1 MSPRSRRRSPK
12 CRSEHDE
19 QSETKSYSKILA
31 PYSEILPGD
40 FEILGRHSER
50 SEESLFSFQKRARCI
65 VPLQSGAARCFLL
78 GFCFTKNCE
87 RLTIDPNAM
96 LFRLIA
102 DNFTR
107 RPRRKLLT
115 AAALSLGMAVATAAL
130 SVSLDVGD
138 RLSDEFKALGANLV
152 VTPEA
157 DSLPLEIG
165 GVDFRPANSGAYLP
179 ESDIPKI
186 KSVFWHNNITA
197 FAPIFEL
204 RTNVYKKDVA
214 ASGYHGQI
222 DEKPEV
228 PLIGTS
234 ANYEVRL
241 TDGGIFSTGIGKTNP
256 WWTISGRWFRDD
268 KNECVVGE
276 RLQKRQGLNFGDAID
291 LRGRTIAPESHAQI
305 DDELAR
311 VSVREHRS
319 CQIVGIL
326 SSGGSEDGAVI
337 VPLAIAQQIANKPGL
352 YRKLYVS
359 ALTKPE
365 DDFARRDPR
374 TMKPDE
380 LERWSCSP
388 YVSSIA
394 YSIKQVLPGSDVRV
408 IRRVADGEGKIMTR
422 VRTLLWLVTFAS
434 LLASAIAVGASSAA
448 SVIER
453 RTEIGLM
460 KALGAGSGTVGWL
473 LAAEQLL
480 LAFVAGCIGY
490 ALGLLLARFLG
501 TRIFG
506 VPPEPSL
513 LVLCVVLVLAAG
525 VTLLGSALPLRR
537 AARFDPAP
545 ILRGE

>member
-1 MSPRSRRRSPK
+1 M
-12 CRSEHDE
+12 
-19 QSETKSYSKILA
+19 
-31 PYSEILPGD
+31 
-40 FEILGRHSER
+40 
-50 SEESLFSFQKRARCI
+50 
-65 VPLQSGAARCFLL
+65 FL
-78 GFCFTKNCE
+78 
-87 RLTIDPNAM
+87 
-96 LFRLIA
+96 RLIA

-107 RPRRKLLT
+107 RPRRKFLT

-138 RLSDEFKALGANLV
+138 RLSEEFRSLGANLV
-152 VTPEA
+152 VSPEA

-179 ESDIPKI
+179 ESDLPKI

-197 FAPIFEL
+197 FAPQLEFTAETAKWNDGPKEL
-204 RTNVYKKDVA
+204 EHR
-214 ASGYHGQI
+214 SGAT
-222 DEKPEV
+222 
-228 PLIGTS
+228 LIGTW
-234 ANYEVRL
+234 VDHTL
-241 TDGGIFSTGIGKTNP
+241 VLGDGNRFTTGIDRTSP
-256 WWTISGRWFRDD
+256 WWKVDGRWFDENQR
-268 KNECVVGE
+268 ECVVGSKAAK
-276 RLQKRQGLNFGDAID
+276 RLNLGIGDEISVNVPDPSKMVQLYLGLTVTGILNTGGTEDDAIVTS
-291 LRGRTIAPESHAQI
+291 LQQAQDI
-305 DDELAR
+305 SR
-311 VSVREHRS
+311 
-319 CQIVGIL
+319 Q
-326 SSGGSEDGAVI
+326 
-337 VPLAIAQQIANKPGL
+337 PGV

-408 IRRVADGEGKIMTR
+408 IRRVADGEGKILTR

-434 LLASAIAVGASSAA
+434 LLAAALAVGASSAA

-453 RTEIGLM
+453 RMEIGLM

-480 LAFVAGCIGY
+480 LAFVGGCIGY

-501 TRIFG
+501 TKIFG
-506 VPPEPSL
+506 VPPAPSL
-513 LVLCVVLVLAAG
+513 LVLGVILVLAAA

-537 AARFDPAP
+537 AARFNPAP

>member
-1 MSPRSRRRSPK
+1 M
-12 CRSEHDE
+12 
-19 QSETKSYSKILA
+19 
-31 PYSEILPGD
+31 
-40 FEILGRHSER
+40 
-50 SEESLFSFQKRARCI
+50 
-65 VPLQSGAARCFLL
+65 FL
-78 GFCFTKNCE
+78 
-87 RLTIDPNAM
+87 
-96 LFRLIA
+96 RLIA

-107 RPRRKLLT
+107 RPQRKFLT

-138 RLSDEFKALGANLV
+138 RLSEEFKSLGANLV

-165 GVDFRPANSGAYLP
+165 GVDFRPANFGAYLP
-179 ESDIPKI
+179 ESDLPKI

-197 FAPIFEL
+197 FAPILDLRVQAHRYEL
-204 RTNVYKKDVA
+204 PVGTPVGSETNVT
-214 ASGYHGQI
+214 
-222 DEKPEV
+222 
-228 PLIGTS
+228 LIGTWAS
-234 ANYEVRL
+234 HAVYSSDASSFV
-241 TDGGIFSTGIGKTNP
+241 TGIKNVNP
-256 WWTISGRWFRDD
+256 WWHVDGQWFDENKRECLIGTDLAKSQKLKANDTLYIYAIS
-268 KNECVVGE
+268 KTAPIMVE
-276 RLQKRQGLNFGDAID
+276 
-291 LRGRTIAPESHAQI
+291 LR
-305 DDELAR
+305 
-311 VSVREHRS
+311 
-319 CQIVGIL
+319 IVGIL
-326 SSGGSEDGAVI
+326 DTGGPENNAI
-337 VPLAIAQQIANKPGL
+337 VAPLTVAQWLAGEPGQ

-359 ALTKPE
+359 ALSKPE

-394 YSIKQVLPGSDVRV
+394 YSIKQVLSGSDVRV
-408 IRRVADGEGKIMTR
+408 IRRVAEGEGRILTR

-434 LLASAIAVGASSAA
+434 LLAAALAVGASSAA

-480 LAFVAGCIGY
+480 LAFVGGCVGY
-490 ALGLLLARFLG
+490 ALGLLLARFVG
-501 TRIFG
+501 TKIFG

-513 LVLCVVLVLAAG
+513 LVLGVILVLAAA